1 MSEQTRNLPT
11 EIFIT
16 GTWNANT
23 NITSYNIALESGVG
37 NPDEKYRVTDA
48 GATNL
53 DGISAWAVND
63 IAYFDYTTRTWQKID
78 NQTNSGVTGSGTLN
92 YVPLWTPSG
101 TQLGNSIITQSA
113 GGNAIQIGTTFL
125 VDNAAKQVGINKL
138 SSLAAALH
146 IVGNGNTSGTSS
158 FIVQNNTPT
167 TLFQIKDDGQ
177 VSSTYGYWQGANKIL
192 YINPNGIIQ
201 SVFVGESSGN
211 GTVTG
216 SQNTGVGSQT
226 LISVTSGT
234 QNTAVG
240 WASLILNTSGYVN
253 TAVGTGA
260 LYANSSGWG
269 NTGVG
274 TESLRFNTIGFENAA
289 IGYKSSYS
297 VTTGVGN
304 TTIGAQSLYLTT
316 TASYNVAIGYQAG
329 YYNTTASDQLYIHN
343 GRGVTN
349 YATGLTNSLIYGIF
363 ALTPD
368 AQYYTV
374 NANVKITQGLTET
387 KITDVATG
395 THTVLSSEYIFNC
408 TGDCTINLPAT
419 TATNVGIGKVYRIF
433 AGEAVTVTITPDGA
447 DTIDGAASATVIGWG
462 MVTLRVLSNGN
473 WRVGD

>member
-113 GGNAIQIGTTFL
+113 GGNAIQIG
-125 VDNAAKQVGINKL
+125 
-138 SSLAAALH
+138 
-146 IVGNGNTSGTSS
+146 
-158 FIVQNNTPT
+158 
-167 TLFQIKDDGQ
+167 
-177 VSSTYGYWQGANKIL
+177 
-192 YINPNGIIQ
+192 
-201 SVFVGESSGN
+201 
-211 GTVTG
+211 
-216 SQNTGVGSQT
+216 
-226 LISVTSGT
+226 
-234 QNTAVG
+234 
-240 WASLILNTSGYVN
+240 
-253 TAVGTGA
+253 
-260 LYANSSGWG
+260 
-269 NTGVG
+269 
-274 TESLRFNTIGFENAA
+274 
-289 IGYKSSYS
+289 
-297 VTTGVGN
+297 
-304 TTIGAQSLYLTT
+304 
-316 TASYNVAIGYQAG
+316 
-329 YYNTTASDQLYIHN
+329 
-343 GRGVTN
+343 
-349 YATGLTNSLIYGIF
+349 SLIYGIF

-408 TGDCTINLPAT
+408 TGTCTINLPAT